1 MNGILVVLIL
11 LGLLLTVG
19 GALVMFTDR
28 GLEWMYKQGIWSL
41 KGEAVHD
48 KARRRVDKYIR
59 GAGILVCGLI
69 MFGGSLLA
77 FLSQWEFMRIAIL
90 EFFTF

>member
-11 LGLLLTVG
+11 LGLMLTVG

-41 KGEAVHD
+41 KGEVVHD
-48 KARRRVDKYIR
+48 KAKDELTSIFEVPVFSCV
-59 GAGILVCGLI
+59 A
-69 MFGGSLLA
+69 S
-77 FLSQWEFMRIAIL
+77 
-90 EFFTF
+90 